1 MTTLENLHNGHQ
13 ENVSDKE
20 EENSMI
26 LQNKKLDISL
36 TKPDTLN
43 HVGNEVRTNGYKEDD
58 DEKHGDTEESNIFQQ
73 STTPLSRVHKH
84 EEERTEE
91 SLSQSGKVATE
102 LENNA
107 GTSCKR
113 NSDGPDQV
121 IPSTN
126 TWTTDREG
134 NVKLRMAESGT
145 AAVPPISV
153 PGLLQRTAKLYP
165 DHVALQYKVNNE
177 WKTITFSEYE
187 RLVRTIAK
195 AFLHLG
201 LEKYHG
207 VGIIG
212 FNSPEWFLSDLGAIY
227 SGGFAV
233 GLYTTNS
240 PEACQ
245 HCLETSEANICV
257 VEDDKQLQKILE
269 IKDNLP
275 HLKTIIQYSGTS
287 SVPGVLSWQEVMKI
301 GEEQTDEKLNEAMKN
316 IAVNECCTLVFT
328 SGTEGKS
335 KAVMLSHDNLTW
347 DAHSIAEYLNLDPG
361 SESTVS
367 YLPLSHVA
375 AQIADIYLTMAVGAK
390 VIFAD
395 KDALK
400 GSLVKTLG
408 EVKPTVFLGVPRVW
422 EKIQEKMLAIG
433 QQTTGVKKVIATWGK
448 ACCYDHYISV
458 MNGHKSESYR
468 YKFYRW
474 LIFNRIKTALGLDR
488 CKYFMSAAA
497 PLSVEVKKYFLS
509 IDIPV
514 TEAFGM
520 SECAGGHTLA
530 NVNDLKLEGVG
541 KTIPGAETKLDNPNE
556 DGHGEVCMRGRHV
569 FMGYLNEPEKTKNAL
584 DPEGWLHTGDIGTI
598 DKNGH
603 LHITGRIK
611 ELLITAGAENIA
623 PVPIEHL
630 VKKELPFI
638 SNAQLIGDKRKFL
651 SILLCLKTEVDAET
665 GAPLDQLT
673 KEVKDWSRSLGCEV
687 NTVTEVLSKP
697 NPQMYA
703 AIQEGFD
710 RVNAQAV
717 SNAQK
722 IQKFAILPADFSVA
736 TGELGPTLKLKR
748 NVVYEKYSDIIEN
761 FYKS

>member
-1 MTTLENLHNGHQ
+1 MATLDSLHNGHQ
-13 ENVSDKE
+13 ESVNEDE
-20 EENSMI
+20 EISVI
-26 LQNKKLDISL
+26 LQKKKKEICKMKVDLE
-36 TKPDTLN
+36 LN
-43 HVGNEVRTNGYKEDD
+43 HVDNEIKTNGYKEEDD
-58 DEKHGDTEESNIFQQ
+58 DEENEDSESSNTIQKSPAPQ
-73 STTPLSRVHKH
+73 TREYNNLQ
-84 EEERTEE
+84 EERREKPITQTVGTCVE
-91 SLSQSGKVATE
+91 K
-102 LENNA
+102 NA
-107 GTSCKR
+107 NAPTKY
-113 NSDGPDQV
+113 NDGPEQV
-121 IPSTN
+121 VPSTN
-126 TWTTDREG
+126 TWTTDRGG
-134 NVKLRMAESGT
+134 NVKLCITESGT
-145 AAVPPISV
+145 ASVSPISV
-153 PGLLQRTAKLYP
+153 PGLMHRTVEQYP
-165 DHVALQYKVNNE
+165 DHVALQYKENNE
-177 WKTITFSEYE
+177 WKTITFREYE
-187 RLVRTIAK
+187 KSVRTVAK

-207 VGIIG
+207 VGIVG
-212 FNSPEWFLSDLGAIY
+212 FNSPEWFLSNLGAIFA
-227 SGGFAV
+227 GGFAV
-233 GLYTTNS
+233 GIYTTNS
-240 PEACQ
+240 PEACE
-245 HCLETSEANICV
+245 HCLETSEANICI
-257 VEDDKQLQKILE
+257 VEDDKQLQKIIE
-269 IKDNLP
+269 IKKNLP
-275 HLKTIIQYSGTS
+275 HLKVIIQYSGTPS
-287 SVPGVLSWQEVMKI
+287 EPGVLTWQEVVKI
-301 GEEQTDEKLNEAMKN
+301 GNEQSDDKLDEAMKH

-347 DAHSIAEYLNLDPG
+347 DAHSIAEYLCLEPG
-361 SESTVS
+361 AESIVS

-375 AQIADIYLTMAVGAK
+375 AQIADIYLTMTLGAK
-390 VIFAD
+390 VIFGD

-422 EKIQEKMLAIG
+422 EKIHEKMMAIG
-433 QQTTGVKKVIATWGK
+433 QQTTGVKKLIATWGK

-458 MNGHKSESYR
+458 INGHKSESYK

-488 CKYFMSAAA
+488 CKCFVSAAA
-497 PLSVEVKKYFLS
+497 PISVEVKKFFLS

-520 SECAGGHTLA
+520 SECAGAHTLTKLS
-530 NVNDLKLEGVG
+530 DLQLEGVG

-556 DGHGEVCMRGRHV
+556 DGHGEVCMKGRHV
-569 FMGYLNEPEKTKNAL
+569 FMGYLNDPEKSKNAL

-630 VKKELPFI
+630 VKQELPCI

-651 SILLCLKTEVDAET
+651 SILLTLKTEVDAES

-673 KEVKDWSRSLGCEV
+673 KEVKDWCRSLGCEV
-687 NTVTEVLSKP
+687 NTVTEVLS
-697 NPQMYA
+697 NPYPQIHA
-703 AIQEGFD
+703 AIQEGID
-710 RVNAQAV
+710 RVNAKSI

-722 IQKFAILPADFSVA
+722 IQKFAILPVDFSVA

-748 NVVYEKYSDIIEN
+748 NEVHKKYSDIIEN
-761 FYKS
+761 FYKT